1 MDDDIDSLKE
11 AVQKLDVQ
19 QTCSMDTAAENH
31 RGKTHK
37 NSPLHPDWKPIP
49 TPAIIR
55 ELEHINDDLVEN
67 QRTLTTKD
75 VPVKAKTYA
84 NGMTQEESFAAA
96 MGYSLKLIAPHLQ
109 EESFAA
115 AMGYSLKEWKESNLS

>member
-55 ELEHINDDLVEN
+55 ELEHINDDL
-67 QRTLTTKD
+67 
-75 VPVKAKTYA
+75 
-84 NGMTQEESFAAA
+84 
-96 MGYSLKLIAPHLQ
+96 
-109 EESFAA
+109 A